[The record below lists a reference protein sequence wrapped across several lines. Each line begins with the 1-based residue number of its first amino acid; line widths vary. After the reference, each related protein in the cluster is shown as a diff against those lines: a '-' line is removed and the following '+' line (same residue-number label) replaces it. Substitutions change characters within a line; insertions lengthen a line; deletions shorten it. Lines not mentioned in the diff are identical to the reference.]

1 MDTKPTLEAVYD
13 YLKKIDAE
21 HREQF
26 AALKTEVVSLRT
38 EVIAVKDEIRL
49 MNKTIT
55 VMGRDIYDLRTL
67 LHSMDDRLDRLEVN
81 PNAPTGKI

>member
-1 MDTKPTLEAVYD
+1 MDTKPTMEAIYD
-13 YLKKIDAE
+13 YLKKIDTKVDL
-21 HREQF
+21 
-26 AALKTEVVSLRT
+26 LKTEVSVVR
-38 EVIAVKDEIRL
+38 DEIRL

-67 LHSMDDRLDRLEVN
+67 MHSMDDRLDRLEVN